1 MSEELPPLQSQV
13 STAED
18 YSIMEEFLIQPDKSV
33 VLPVPSKAAEKPD
46 SDIQIMVADKAMP
59 VVTQTMH
66 MGIMRSANSQ
76 ESAVQENI
84 KKARRTV
91 HSLMG
96 AGLHGENGL
105 DPDTSIH
112 LLQTYVIPI
121 LVYGL
126 EVVLPTGVYLDKLDR
141 VHKKVHQ
148 TDTFITPE
156 CSRPSHIYYSR
167 STSSGSN
174 YTHQSPWFV
183 WQCFSS

>member
-1 MSEELPPLQSQV
+1 MIEELPPLQSQV

-18 YSIMEEFLIQPDKSV
+18 YSIMKEFLIQPDKSV
-33 VLPVPSKAAEKPD
+33 LLPVPYKAAEKQD
-46 SDIQIMVADKAMP
+46 SDFQIMVADKAMP

-66 MGIMRSANSQ
+66 MVIMRSANSQ

-84 KKARRTV
+84 KKDRKTA

-105 DPDTSIH
+105 DPDTSIY

-141 VHKKVHQ
+141 VHKSSSNRYFQ
-148 TDTFITPE
+148 
-156 CSRPSHIYYSR
+156 YSR
-167 STSSGSN
+167 M
-174 YTHQSPWFV
+174 
-183 WQCFSS
+183 WQIQPYIL